1 MSDTLNNTEILEL
14 ARLGKAIQMD
24 LECDLNETG
33 IPCRSCRFEL
43 IENMKQYLKLHELEV
58 ANG

>member
-1 MSDTLNNTEILEL
+1 M
-14 ARLGKAIQMD
+14 
-24 LECDLNETG
+24 G

>member
-14 ARLGKAIQMD
+14 ARLGNAIKLD

-33 IPCRSCRFEL
+33 TPCRSCRFEL